1 MRAGVKWTN
10 LSRRQIS
17 QQLQELGTPASKRV
31 VSDLLWEHGYRR
43 RKAQKKQTMG
53 QHADRNSQF
62 ENIARLKQE
71 YLHAGQPVISIDTKK
86 KELLGIF
93 YRAGVTDAEQ
103 PLIVNDH
110 DFASQGSGTLIP
122 HGIYDVAKNHGSL
135 HLNTSHDTTA
145 LACDS
150 IELWWREQ
158 GRHDDPLA
166 TKLLVLCDGGG
177 SNSASK
183 YLFKEDLQALANRLG
198 LEIRVAHFP
207 PYCSKYNPIEHR
219 LFPHVTRACQGVPLE
234 TVATAKHDM
243 EKTETSTG
251 LSVVVRLLEKVYEI
265 GRQYA
270 AHFKDNM
277 TIVFDELSPKWNYT
291 AVPTPLSSS

>member
-1 MRAGVKWTN
+1 MLRDHTAGDPMRAGVKWTN

-31 VSDLLWEHGYRR
+31 VSDLLWEHGDRR

-86 KELLGIF
+86 QELLGNF

-103 PLIVNDH
+103 PLIVNNH

-135 HLNTSHDTTA
+135 HLKTSHDTTA

-150 IELWWREQ
+150 IEL
-158 GRHDDPLA
+158 
-166 TKLLVLCDGGG
+166 
-177 SNSASK
+177 
-183 YLFKEDLQALANRLG
+183 
-198 LEIRVAHFP
+198 
-207 PYCSKYNPIEHR
+207 
-219 LFPHVTRACQGVPLE
+219 
-234 TVATAKHDM
+234 
-243 EKTETSTG
+243 
-251 LSVVVRLLEKVYEI
+251 
-265 GRQYA
+265 
-270 AHFKDNM
+270 
-277 TIVFDELSPKWNYT
+277 
-291 AVPTPLSSS
+291 